1 MPDPVDYLGAPKII
15 TGTDYMHA
23 LAALGYNVENMSS
36 PLPTM
41 TKIAEAGTNFLDSIY
56 NQNMKA
62 QQSQADLQYSLAKT
76 RSLNTDTDYNQQA
89 NQYRIDDL
97 RIADEI
103 KRATQDDVIAKSKI
117 SRDQELENL
126 RHSQNSNPLL
136 EEENRQKNVQAGI
149 LTDEMK
155 SQQQRNQQAFDEWP
169 MARADLDIPVD
180 APDFEQKLVDFY
192 RNHPNVATSPNTKP
206 MVDSLIKSM
215 ESARAT
221 LSSVQEANSNA
232 TLLRAQ
238 KATGDIA
245 ADTNIDALKTNPD
258 LAHQTIVRGN
268 VTGQQ
273 RRISEILAAIGPNPP
288 PELRTQA
295 DDLRN
300 AQNRLKT
307 ILGAPDGI
315 NQVANGAWSEFFD
328 TNGRLNAGLEGDIS
342 AMQTYAQ
349 ERVKQGLA
357 KPMSTTV
364 TVKGSDQL
372 NPSEIRIENVP
383 AGQEQ
388 EVTRQMQ
395 EALKTEEDRA
405 KEKAGLQQNAQV
417 KKTNDVAN
425 IIKNNPDIDRAYQE
439 AVQSGDWS
447 KVQDIITKLLP
458 STQQPKGMQDGGLV
472 QASYTPGS
480 ESQML
485 PGTEPEIPRQVQNA
499 ARAEM
504 LLRPGDPNAPYLGGG
519 SLPGPSGRLL
529 SPTDRI
535 NWHNFN
541 FGATQSF
548 SGGPGFYNNPGSGK
562 PFDTGDP
569 ALVGARVPMAELT
582 RVLGTDAGSEK
593 SVTSRDVA
601 RGMYQVV
608 VAKRDGTLAKFPIVD
623 VTPEGKNRGLELTP
637 AAMKMMD
644 AKPGDNLGYRLAF
657 PDAGNIDP
665 TFGGE
670 SPIHN
675 WLRQRDVGRRSRA
688 PGGAIALQDGGLVS
702 GAPGPDQV
710 PAMLTSGEYVVPKEA
725 VQDIG
730 LPALEALTGRTAGT
744 PQLSLSSG
752 TQEDVQF
759 QQPTQPSAFQSLFG
773 QAPSQDS
780 TPPIRTTPVV
790 SNLPIIRP
798 QLAQPTQAP
807 RATPAQTPAP
817 RAMPAQ
823 TPTVATGAATL
834 PISSTGGTTLM
845 PKYTTGDYALNAH
858 YLGDGRLSG
867 LATNFGHD
875 VNGRP
880 DTYMLSKLGGGSR
893 IGAFGMDVVNPTT
906 AAASVPV
913 QTFRAFVGD
922 PKDPQVRQRVTSGHV
937 GVEVWAPNGNHRIF
951 PIGDLGPGK
960 GENASLD
967 LTGTAMR
974 ELGMKDNFGA
984 VYRIVSY

>member
-56 NQNMKA
+56 NQNIKA
-62 QQSQADLQYSLAKT
+62 QQSQADLQYKLAETKNVNAVADWNS
-76 RSLNTDTDYNQQA
+76 RSL
-89 NQYRIDDL
+89 DL
-97 RIADEI
+97 RLAELD
-103 KRATQDDVIAKSKI
+103 TQNRQREQQISSAEREQPLREKI
-117 SRDQELENL
+117 LEN
-126 RHSQNSNPLL
+126 QG
-136 EEENRQKNVQAGI
+136 KTG
-149 LTDEMK
+149 
-155 SQQQRNQQAFDEWP
+155 
-169 MARADLDIPVD
+169 DLDFQILQRKNDDFTQAQAALPG
-180 APDFEQKLVDFY
+180 ALQTLPDPEKD
-192 RNHPNVATSPNTKP
+192 PNF
-206 MVDSLIKSM
+206 
-215 ESARAT
+215 
-221 LSSVQEANSNA
+221 
-232 TLLRAQ
+232 
-238 KATGDIA
+238 
-245 ADTNIDALKTNPD
+245 KTN
-258 LAHQTIVRGN
+258 
-268 VTGQQ
+268 
-273 RRISEILAAIGPNPP
+273 
-288 PELRTQA
+288 
-295 DDLRN
+295 
-300 AQNRLKT
+300 
-307 ILGAPDGI
+307 
-315 NQVANGAWSEFFD
+315 FD
-328 TNGRLNAGLEGDIS
+328 NWQSTNAGLLARQDSVGDQ
-342 AMQTYAQ
+342 ARRM
-349 ERVKQGLA
+349 RD
-357 KPMSTTV
+357 
-364 TVKGSDQL
+364 TVKTRYEGTSRFHQSLAD
-372 NPSEIRIENVP
+372 V
-383 AGQEQ
+383 QEFEGYQ
-388 EVTRQMQ
+388 RKGTIN
-395 EALKTEEDRA
+395 
-405 KEKAGLQQNAQV
+405 QNYDADKMV
-417 KKTNDVAN
+417 FG
-425 IIKNNPDIDRAYQE
+425 NPDKAQAELVQARALDAQAELQE
-439 AVQSGDWS
+439 LLVDPRIPQAYRDKLNDTYTYVHNYVSS
-447 KVQDIITKLLP
+447 KTGVQDIQRGEASLYFNPDGKLN
-458 STQQPKGMQDGGLV
+458 STARSMIDGVKALREVKPPEISARIPIPGVTGKILKGEEPTEEIKGTQEQVQQQIQDLRKQQAAEKQRTAEMQDVPDTPENLEDKAAHQRGEISLEELHRRVNERMKAKPLSGNRRIPGMQDGGLV

-529 SPTDRI
+529 SPTDQI
-535 NWHNFN
+535 DWHNFN

-657 PDAGNIDP
+657 PDAGKIDP

-688 PGGAIALQDGGLVS
+688 PGTIALQTGGLVS
-702 GAPGPDQV
+702 GTPGPDQV
-710 PAMLTSGEYVVPKEA
+710 PAMLTSGEYVVNKDA
-725 VQDIG
+725 VQDVG
-730 LPALEALTGRTAGT
+730 LPALEALNAGDQPKFNLASGAQPPVST
-744 PQLSLSSG
+744 G
-752 TQEDVQF
+752 TQQDVQF
-759 QQPTQPSAFQSLFG
+759 QQPEQPSAFQQLFG
-773 QAPSQDS
+773 GVPYQSSVDAPRPGQL
-780 TPPIRTTPVV
+780 PNMPVRNQIPV
-790 SNLPIIRP
+790 IRP
-798 QLAQPTQAP
+798 QLAQPIQAP
-807 RATPAQTPAP
+807 RATPAPAP

-823 TPTVATGAATL
+823 TPAVATGAATL
-834 PISSTGGTTLM
+834 PIASTGGTTLT
-845 PKYTTGDYALNAH
+845 PKYTTGDALLNAH

-893 IGAFGMDVVNPTT
+893 IGAFGADVVNPTT
-906 AAASVPV
+906 AGVSLPV
-913 QTFRAFVGD
+913 QTVRAFIGD
-922 PKDPQVRQRVTSGHV
+922 PSDPQVRQRIQSGRV
-937 GVEVWAPNGNHRIF
+937 QVEVTAPNGRTGRF
-951 PIGDLGPGK
+951 PIVDLGPGK

-967 LTGTAMR
+967 MTGTAMR
-974 ELGMKDNFGA
+974 QLGMKDNFGA

>member
-56 NQNMKA
+56 NQNIKA
-62 QQSQADLQYSLAKT
+62 QQSQADLQYKLAETKNVNAVADWNSRSLDLRLAELDTQNRQREQQISSAEREQPLREKILENQGKTGDLDFQILQRKNDDFTQAQAALPGALQTLPDPNKDPNFETTFRDWQTTNAGLLARQDSVGDQARRMRDQAKT
-76 RSLNTDTDYNQQA
+76 QYEGTSRFHQNLADVTEFEGYQRKGTINQNYDADKMVFGNPDQAQAELVHARALDAQSELQELLLDPRVPQAYKDKLDDTYTYVHNFVTSDTGAQDIQKKKASKYFNPDGHLNSTA
-89 NQYRIDDL
+89 RAMIDGVKAL
-97 RIADEI
+97 REAKPLEATARVPIPGVTGEILKGEKPTEEI
-103 KRATQDDVIAKSKI
+103 KGTQEQI
-117 SRDQELENL
+117 QE
-126 RHSQNSNPLL
+126 QI
-136 EEENRQKNVQAGI
+136 QA
-149 LTDEMK
+149 
-155 SQQQRNQQAFDEWP
+155 
-169 MARADLDIPVD
+169 
-180 APDFEQKLVDFY
+180 
-192 RNHPNVATSPNTKP
+192 
-206 MVDSLIKSM
+206 
-215 ESARAT
+215 
-221 LSSVQEANSNA
+221 
-232 TLLRAQ
+232 LRAQ
-238 KATGDIA
+238 QAAEEQRKAEMQDVP
-245 ADTNIDALKTNPD
+245 DTRENLEDKA
-258 LAHQTIVRGN
+258 AHQRGEISLEELHQRVN
-268 VTGQQ
+268 ARAKARALPGN
-273 RRISEILAAIGPNPP
+273 RRIP
-288 PELRTQA
+288 
-295 DDLRN
+295 
-300 AQNRLKT
+300 
-307 ILGAPDGI
+307 
-315 NQVANGAWSEFFD
+315 
-328 TNGRLNAGLEGDIS
+328 
-342 AMQTYAQ
+342 
-349 ERVKQGLA
+349 
-357 KPMSTTV
+357 
-364 TVKGSDQL
+364 
-372 NPSEIRIENVP
+372 
-383 AGQEQ
+383 
-388 EVTRQMQ
+388 
-395 EALKTEEDRA
+395 
-405 KEKAGLQQNAQV
+405 
-417 KKTNDVAN
+417 
-425 IIKNNPDIDRAYQE
+425 
-439 AVQSGDWS
+439 
-447 KVQDIITKLLP
+447 
-458 STQQPKGMQDGGLV
+458 GMQGGGLV

-535 NWHNFN
+535 DWHNFN

-623 VTPEGKNRGLELTP
+623 VTPESKNRGLELTP

-675 WLRQRDVGRRSRA
+675 WLRQRDVGRRLRA
-688 PGGAIALQDGGLVS
+688 PGGAIALQGGGLVS

-730 LPALEALTGRTAGT
+730 LPALEALTGGTAGT

-752 TQEDVQF
+752 TQQDVQF
-759 QQPTQPSAFQSLFG
+759 QQPEQPSAFQQLFG

-823 TPTVATGAATL
+823 TPAVATGAATL
-834 PISSTGGTTLM
+834 PIASTGGTTLT
-845 PKYTTGDYALNAH
+845 PKYTTGDALLNAH

-893 IGAFGMDVVNPTT
+893 IGAFGADVVNPTT
-906 AAASVPV
+906 AGVSLPV
-913 QTFRAFVGD
+913 QTVRAFIGD
-922 PKDPQVRQRVTSGHV
+922 PSDPQVRQRIQSGRV
-937 GVEVWAPNGNHRIF
+937 QVEVTAPNGRTGRF
-951 PIGDLGPGK
+951 PIVDLGPGK

-967 LTGTAMR
+967 MTGTAMR
-974 ELGMKDNFGA
+974 QLGMKDNFGA